1 MTKKILIPVDFSET
15 SWAAVRFTLSM
26 AEEVESELVLLH
38 TYPVYR
44 SNFRSEAENKREEEG
59 VFKNANQKMQLL
71 IEQIARVNADIKV
84 SAHCVKGSLI
94 TLINDFVGEHT
105 IDLVVTGTEG
115 ATGIKYVLL
124 GSNAYDIAKKL
135 SVPFIV
141 VPSTTQNFT
150 IKKVAFFTDYDPNDK
165 DTLQSLV
172 STLNYAD
179 LKYHFVHILEDSN
192 QPKEE
197 DVQKMEDWT
206 ESLKN
211 HANLREVSYELVYG
225 KKNVDLIKDISKRE
239 DVHLLILT
247 LKEVSFFDKFFNKT
261 LAREIIMQGNTP
273 LFLKRV

>member
-15 SWAAVRFTLSM
+15 SWAAVRFILSI

-44 SNFRSEAENKREEEG
+44 SNFRSEAENKREEEE
-59 VFKNANQKMQLL
+59 VLKNASQKMQLL
-71 IEQIARVNADIKV
+71 TEQIAKVNAGIKV
-84 SAHCVKGSLI
+84 STYCVKGSLI
-94 TLINDFVGEHT
+94 ALINDFVGKHN
-105 IDLVVTGTEG
+105 IDLAVMGTEG
-115 ATGIKYVLL
+115 ATGIRYILL

-150 IKKVAFFTDYDPNDK
+150 IKKVAFFTDYNPNDK

-172 STLNYAD
+172 SNLNYTN
-179 LKYHFVHILEDSN
+179 LSYHFVHILEG
-192 QPKEE
+192 PKKPREE
-197 DVQKMEDWT
+197 DVQKIENWT
-206 ESLKN
+206 ESLKA
-211 HANLREVSYELVYG
+211 HANLREASCELVYG
-225 KKNVDLIKDISKRE
+225 KKNVDLVKDISKRE
-239 DVHLLILT
+239 DIHLLILT
-247 LKEVSFFDKFFNKT
+247 LKEASFFDKFLNKT